1 MATNL
6 QPNPAKRDESL
17 RGKPLGSLR
26 ALVVEDDPSWQQI
39 LAEILSDSGFS
50 VDLAGN
56 LAEALPLIMENP
68 HRMAVVDL
76 SLAGLDHRNDDGLR
90 VLTALRRHDP
100 ACRAVL
106 LTGFATVE
114 LAVSAL
120 TEYGAFNFLR
130 KENFQ
135 RAQFRDLINRI
146 LTSAPYLELEPQ
158 STGSTPL
165 AAHEPVP
172 TASPARSA
180 VVLVVDDDAGWRGI
194 LSELL
199 SDSGFEVRL
208 CNSYGEAMGCLRR
221 EKYALAVVDLSLTGS
236 SDWTA
241 SPADKSLEG
250 YQLLAA
256 TKAGGI
262 PTIVVSGVA
271 SVDEIQR
278 AYIEHSIFAYL
289 EKQTFDRAAFR
300 RAIDGSLAAAPAMN
314 ELAVLTERER
324 EVLALLA
331 GGMTNKEIAERL
343 VVTTNTIK
351 RHLKA
356 IFEKLG
362 VHTRSAAAGKAINA
376 GVVVERSA
384 VIKEK

>member
-1 MATNL
+1 
-6 QPNPAKRDESL
+6 
-17 RGKPLGSLR
+17 
-26 ALVVEDDPSWQQI
+26 
-39 LAEILSDSGFS
+39 
-50 VDLAGN
+50 
-56 LAEALPLIMENP
+56 
-68 HRMAVVDL
+68 
-76 SLAGLDHRNDDGLR
+76 
-90 VLTALRRHDP
+90 
-100 ACRAVL
+100 
-106 LTGFATVE
+106 

-158 STGSTPL
+158 
-165 AAHEPVP
+165 AADSKSPAAQETVSS
-172 TASPARSA
+172 ASSARSA
-180 VVLVVDDDAGWRGI
+180 NALVVDDDAGWRGI

-199 SDSGFEVRL
+199 TDSGFEVRL
-208 CNSYGEAMGCLRR
+208 CNSFGEAMGCLRR

-236 SDWTA
+236 NEWTA
-241 SPADKSLEG
+241 SSSDTALEG

-256 TKAGGI
+256 TKSNGI

-278 AYIEHSIFAYL
+278 AYTEQSIIAYL
-289 EKQTFDRAAFR
+289 EKQTFDRAAFH
-300 RAIDGSLAAAPAMN
+300 RAIEQTRAFSPAMS
-314 ELAVLTERER
+314 ELSVLTERER

-343 VVTTNTIK
+343 VVTTNTVK

-362 VHTRSAAAGKAINA
+362 VHTRSAAAGKAISA
-376 GVVVERSA
+376 GVV
-384 VIKEK
+384 IEKT

>member
-1 MATNL
+1 
-6 QPNPAKRDESL
+6 
-17 RGKPLGSLR
+17 
-26 ALVVEDDPSWQQI
+26 
-39 LAEILSDSGFS
+39 
-50 VDLAGN
+50 
-56 LAEALPLIMENP
+56 
-68 HRMAVVDL
+68 MAVVDL

-135 RAQFRDLINRI
+135 RAEFRDLINRI
-146 LTSAPYLELEPQ
+146 LTSAPYLEPGPQ
-158 STGSTPL
+158 ALDAKPVD
-165 AAHEPVP
+165 AHEPVS
-172 TASPARSA
+172 TVSPARLA
-180 VVLVVDDDAGWRGI
+180 TVLVVDDDAGWRGI

-236 SDWTA
+236 SADWTA
-241 SPADKSLEG
+241 SADTALEG

-256 TKAGGI
+256 TKSGGI

-271 SVDEIQR
+271 GVDEIQR
-278 AYIEHSIFAYL
+278 AYTEQSIFAYL

-300 RAIDGSLAAAPAMN
+300 RAIEESRALSPAMN
-314 ELAVLTERER
+314 ELGVLTDRER
-324 EVLALLA
+324 EVLVLLA

-356 IFEKLG
+356 VFEKLG
-362 VHTRSAAAGKAINA
+362 VHTRSAAAGKAISA
-376 GVVVERSA
+376 GVVVERA
-384 VIKEK
+384 VTVISEE

>member
-1 MATNL
+1 M
-6 QPNPAKRDESL
+6 NPAL
-17 RGKPLGSLR
+17 PR
-26 ALVVEDDPSWQQI
+26 ALIVEDDPSWQQI
-39 LAEILSDSGFS
+39 LAEILADSGFV
-50 VDLAGN
+50 VDQASN
-56 LAEALPLIMENP
+56 LAEALQVLKETP
-68 HRMAVVDL
+68 HRLAVVDL
-76 SLAGLDHRNDDGLR
+76 SLSGLDHSNDDGLR

-135 RAQFRDLINRI
+135 RAQFRNLINRI
-146 LTSAPYLELEPQ
+146 LTSAPYLEPELQTVDSSPLEV
-158 STGSTPL
+158 
-165 AAHEPVP
+165 HEPAP
-172 TASPARSA
+172 AAPARA
-180 VVLVVDDDAGWRGI
+180 NTALVVDDDAGWRSI

-199 SDSGFEVRL
+199 TDAGFEVRL

-221 EKYALAVVDLSLTGS
+221 EKYALAVVDLSLTGAVNN
-236 SDWTA
+236 WTA
-241 SPADKSLEG
+241 SSADNVLEG
-250 YQLLAA
+250 YQLLSA
-256 TKAGGI
+256 TKASGL
-262 PTIVVSGVA
+262 PTIVVSGVV

-278 AYIEHSIFAYL
+278 AYTEQAIFAYL

-300 RAIDGSLAAAPAMN
+300 RALDQARAASPAMN

-324 EVLALLA
+324 EVLVLLA

-362 VHTRSAAAGKAINA
+362 VHTRSAAAGKALGA
-376 GVVVERSA
+376 GIVIERSTV
-384 VIKEK
+384 VIQEEEE

>member
-1 MATNL
+1 M
-6 QPNPAKRDESL
+6 NPAL
-17 RGKPLGSLR
+17 PR
-26 ALVVEDDPSWQQI
+26 ALIVEDDLSWQQI
-39 LAEILSDSGFS
+39 LSEILADSGFA
-50 VDLAGN
+50 VDLAN
-56 LAEALPLIMENP
+56 DLSEALPLIIDTP

-76 SLAGLDHRNDDGLR
+76 SLAGLDHRNNDGLR

-146 LTSAPYLELEPQ
+146 LTSAPYLEPDPQ
-158 STGSTPL
+158 VADSVPL
-165 AAHEPVP
+165 AAHESVS
-172 TASPARSA
+172 TVSPARSA
-180 VVLVVDDDAGWRGI
+180 TALVVDDDAGWRGI

-208 CNSYGEAMGCLRR
+208 SNSYGEAMGCLRR
-221 EKYALAVVDLSLTGS
+221 EKYALAVVDLSLTGA

-241 SPADKSLEG
+241 SPADNSLEG

-256 TKAGGI
+256 TKANGL

-271 SVDEIQR
+271 SVDDIQR
-278 AYIEHSIFAYL
+278 AYTEQSIFAYL

-300 RAIDGSLAAAPAMN
+300 RAVDESRAVSPAMS
-314 ELAVLTERER
+314 ELAILTERER

-343 VVTTNTIK
+343 VVSTNTIK

-356 IFEKLG
+356 VFEKLD

-376 GVVVERSA
+376 GVVIERSA
-384 VIKEK
+384 AVVREE

>member
-1 MATNL
+1 M
-6 QPNPAKRDESL
+6 NPAL
-17 RGKPLGSLR
+17 PR
-26 ALVVEDDPSWQQI
+26 ALVVEDDLSWQQI
-39 LAEILSDSGFS
+39 LAEILADSGFS
-50 VDLAGN
+50 VDLAGS
-56 LAEALPLIMENP
+56 LPEALPLIIETP

-130 KENFQ
+130 KENFR

-146 LTSAPYLELEPQ
+146 LTSAPYLELDPQ
-158 STGSTPL
+158 TADSVPS
-165 AAHEPVP
+165 AAHEPVS
-172 TASPARSA
+172 TVSPARSA
-180 VVLVVDDDAGWRGI
+180 TALVVDDDAGWRGI

-199 SDSGFEVRL
+199 TDSGFEVRL

-221 EKYALAVVDLSLTGS
+221 EKYALAVVDLSLTGPGG
-236 SDWTA
+236 DWTA
-241 SPADKSLEG
+241 SPADNSLEG

-256 TKAGGI
+256 TKASGI

-271 SVDEIQR
+271 SVDDIQR
-278 AYIEHSIFAYL
+278 AYTEQSIFAYL

-300 RAIDGSLAAAPAMN
+300 RAIDGSRALSPAMH

-343 VVTTNTIK
+343 VVSTNTIK

-356 IFEKLG
+356 VFEKLD

-376 GVVVERSA
+376 GIA
-384 VIKEK
+384 VGQLPAETVGE

>member
-1 MATNL
+1 M
-6 QPNPAKRDESL
+6 NPAL
-17 RGKPLGSLR
+17 PR

-39 LAEILSDSGFS
+39 LAEILTDSGCA
-50 VDLAGN
+50 VDLASN
-56 LAEALPLIMENP
+56 LVEAIQLLKDTP
-68 HRMAVVDL
+68 HRLAVVDL

-106 LTGFATVE
+106 LTGFATIE

-135 RAQFRDLINRI
+135 RTQFRNLINRI
-146 LTSAPYLELEPQ
+146 LTSAPYLEPELKTVDAP
-158 STGSTPL
+158 SL
-165 AAHEPVP
+165 AAHEPVS
-172 TASPARSA
+172 TDSPAHSA
-180 VVLVVDDDAGWRGI
+180 AALVVDDDAGWRSI

-199 SDSGFEVRL
+199 TDAGFEVRL

-236 SDWTA
+236 DNWTKSA
-241 SPADKSLEG
+241 ADDSLEG
-250 YQLLAA
+250 YQLLTA
-256 TKAGGI
+256 TKSNGI

-271 SVDEIQR
+271 SVDDIQR
-278 AYIEHSIFAYL
+278 AYTEQAILAYL
-289 EKQTFDRAAFR
+289 EKQTFDRAAFQ
-300 RAIDGSLAAAPAMN
+300 RAIDQARALSPAMN
-314 ELAVLTERER
+314 ELGVLTDRER
-324 EVLALLA
+324 EVLVLLA

-376 GVVVERSA
+376 GVVVERAAAAS
-384 VIKEK
+384 EEE

>member
-1 MATNL
+1 M
-6 QPNPAKRDESL
+6 NPAL
-17 RGKPLGSLR
+17 PR
-26 ALVVEDDPSWQQI
+26 ALVVEDDLSWQQI
-39 LAEILSDSGFS
+39 LTEILVDSGFN
-50 VDLAGN
+50 VDLAGS
-56 LAEALPLIMENP
+56 LSEALPLIIGTP

-90 VLTALRRHDP
+90 ALTALRRHDP
-100 ACRAVL
+100 ACRAIL

-130 KENFQ
+130 KENFR

-146 LTSAPYLELEPQ
+146 LTSAPYLEPDPQ
-158 STGSTPL
+158 AADSAPS
-165 AAHEPVP
+165 AAHEPVS
-172 TASPARSA
+172 TVSPARSA
-180 VVLVVDDDAGWRGI
+180 TALVVDDDAGWRSI

-199 SDSGFEVRL
+199 TDSGFEVRL
-208 CNSYGEAMGCLRR
+208 CNSYGEAKGCLRR

-236 SDWTA
+236 SDWTT
-241 SPADKSLEG
+241 SPADNALEG

-256 TKAGGI
+256 TKSGGI

-271 SVDEIQR
+271 SVDDIQR
-278 AYIEHSIFAYL
+278 AYTEQSIFAYL

-300 RAIDGSLAAAPAMN
+300 RAIDGTRAVSPAMN
-314 ELAVLTERER
+314 ELGVLTERER

-343 VVTTNTIK
+343 VVTTNTVK

-362 VHTRSAAAGKAINA
+362 VHTRSAAAGKAISA
-376 GVVVERSA
+376 GIVIERSVAVVE
-384 VIKEK
+384 EE

>member
-1 MATNL
+1 M
-6 QPNPAKRDESL
+6 NPAL
-17 RGKPLGSLR
+17 LR
-26 ALVVEDDPSWQQI
+26 ALIVEDDLSWQQI
-39 LAEILSDSGFS
+39 LTEILADSGFS
-50 VDLAGN
+50 VDLAGS

-76 SLAGLDHRNDDGLR
+76 SLAGLDHSNDDGLR

-100 ACRAVL
+100 ACRAIL
-106 LTGFATVE
+106 LTGFATIE

-120 TEYGAFNFLR
+120 TGYGAFNFLR
-130 KENFQ
+130 KESFQ

-146 LTSAPYLELEPQ
+146 LTSAPYLEPDSQ
-158 STGSTPL
+158 AADSASL
-165 AAHEPVP
+165 AAHEPVS
-172 TASPARSA
+172 TGSPARSVTA
-180 VVLVVDDDAGWRGI
+180 LVVDDDAGWRSI

-199 SDSGFEVRL
+199 TDSGFEVRL

-221 EKYALAVVDLSLTGS
+221 EKYAMAVVDLSLTGS
-236 SDWTA
+236 GDWTA
-241 SPADKSLEG
+241 SPAGNSLEG

-256 TKAGGI
+256 TKANGI

-278 AYIEHSIFAYL
+278 AYTEQSIFAYL

-300 RAIDGSLAAAPAMN
+300 RAIDESRAVSPAMN

-376 GVVVERSA
+376 GVVIERSTA
-384 VIKEK
+384 VIKEE

>member
-1 MATNL
+1 
-6 QPNPAKRDESL
+6 
-17 RGKPLGSLR
+17 
-26 ALVVEDDPSWQQI
+26 
-39 LAEILSDSGFS
+39 
-50 VDLAGN
+50 
-56 LAEALPLIMENP
+56 
-68 HRMAVVDL
+68 MAVVDL

-146 LTSAPYLELEPQ
+146 LTSAPHFEPQ
-158 STGSTPL
+158 SQQKASTPL
-165 AAHEPVP
+165 AAHEPVS
-172 TASPARSA
+172 TVSSARSA
-180 VVLVVDDDAGWRGI
+180 TALVVDDDAGWRGI

-199 SDSGFEVRL
+199 ADAGFEVRL
-208 CNSYGEAMGCLRR
+208 CNSFGEAMGCLRR
-221 EKYALAVVDLSLTGS
+221 EKYVLAVVDLSLTGS
-236 SDWTA
+236 SEWTA
-241 SPADKSLEG
+241 SSADTALEG

-256 TKAGGI
+256 TKSNGI

-278 AYIEHSIFAYL
+278 AYTEQSIVAYL
-289 EKQTFDRAAFR
+289 EKQTFDRAAFH
-300 RAIDGSLAAAPAMN
+300 RAIEQTRALSPAMSG
-314 ELAVLTERER
+314 LAVLTERER

-343 VVTTNTIK
+343 VVTTNTVK

-376 GVVVERSA
+376 GIVIER
-384 VIKEK
+384 E

>member
-1 MATNL
+1 M
-6 QPNPAKRDESL
+6 NPVL
-17 RGKPLGSLR
+17 HR
-26 ALVVEDDPSWQQI
+26 ALIVEDDPSWQQI
-39 LAEILSDSGFS
+39 LAEILTDSGCV
-50 VDLAGN
+50 VDLASN
-56 LAEALPLIMENP
+56 LAEALQLLKETP
-68 HRMAVVDL
+68 HRLAMVDL

-106 LTGFATVE
+106 LTGFSTVE

-135 RAQFRDLINRI
+135 RAQFRNLINRI
-146 LTSAPYLELEPQ
+146 LTSAPYLEPELQ
-158 STGSTPL
+158 TVDSSLL
-165 AAHEPVP
+165 AANEPGS

-180 VVLVVDDDAGWRGI
+180 VALVVDDDAGWRGI

-199 SDSGFEVRL
+199 TDVGFEIRL
-208 CNSYGEAMGCLRR
+208 ANSYGEALGCLRR
-221 EKYALAVVDLSLTGS
+221 EKYSLAVVDLSLTGS
-236 SDWTA
+236 SDWSA
-241 SPADKSLEG
+241 SPAENVLEG

-256 TKAGGI
+256 TKANGL

-278 AYIEHSIFAYL
+278 AYTEQSIFAYL

-300 RAIDGSLAAAPAMN
+300 RAIDQARVVSPAMN
-314 ELAVLTERER
+314 ELGVLTERER
-324 EVLALLA
+324 EVLVLLA

-362 VHTRSAAAGKAINA
+362 VHTRSAAAGKAISA
-376 GVVVERSA
+376 GVVVERPAAISEE
-384 VIKEK
+384 I